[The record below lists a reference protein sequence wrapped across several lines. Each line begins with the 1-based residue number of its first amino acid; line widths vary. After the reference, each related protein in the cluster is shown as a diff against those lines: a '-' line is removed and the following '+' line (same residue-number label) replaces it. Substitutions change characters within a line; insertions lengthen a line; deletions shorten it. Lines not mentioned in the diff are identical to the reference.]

1 MSAKAFL
8 DTNIL
13 IYAFDQDQIK
23 KQRAMHLIAQGHHIS
38 IQVLNELSN
47 VCFKKLKLQPSQILS
62 IIDLLEKMADIL
74 DFNSQTIRHA
84 IELKQRYKLQYYDS
98 LIIATALIAKCD
110 TLYSE
115 DLQHGL
121 VIDNQLQVINPFRLD

>member
-23 KQRAMHLIAQGHHIS
+23 KQRAMHLI
-38 IQVLNELSN
+38 V
-47 VCFKKLKLQPSQILS
+47 
-62 IIDLLEKMADIL
+62 
-74 DFNSQTIRHA
+74 
-84 IELKQRYKLQYYDS
+84 
-98 LIIATALIAKCD
+98 ATALGAKCD
-110 TLYSE
+110 NLYSE

-121 VIDNQLQVINPFRLD
+121 VIDNQLQVINPFRRD

>member
-13 IYAFDQDQIK
+13 IYALDQDQIK
-23 KQRAMHLIAQGHHIS
+23 KQCAMHLIAQGHHIS
-38 IQVLNELSN
+38 IQVLNEFAS
-47 VCFKKLKLQPSQILS
+47 VCFKKLKLQPNQILS
-62 IIDLLEKMADIL
+62 IIDLLERMADIL
-74 DFNSQTIRHA
+74 DFNTQTIRHA

-98 LIIATALIAKCD
+98 LIVATALGAKCD

-121 VIDNQLQVINPFRLD
+121 IIDNQLQVINPFRLD